1 MTKYGLLIID
11 VQNDYFSG
19 GKWFYMN
26 PKRPFIIFN
35 NLSMTLNQ
43 KIYLSFIFNISI
55 YSQILH
61 FFEKGTD
68 GVALHSELSL
78 QDDSVIIEKHFP
90 NSFFQT
96 KLQATL
102 DQLEVDTL
110 VITGMMTH
118 MCVDSTTRAAAE
130 LGYNP
135 VLIHNATATR
145 NLAFNENNVQAND
158 VQNAFISSLSNFST
172 VMSTDD

>member
-1 MTKYGLLIID
+1 M
-11 VQNDYFSG
+11 
-19 GKWFYMN
+19 
-26 PKRPFIIFN
+26 
-35 NLSMTLNQ
+35 
-43 KIYLSFIFNISI
+43 
-55 YSQILH
+55 
-61 FFEKGTD
+61 
-68 GVALHSELSL
+68 ALHSELSL

-118 MCVDSTTRAAAE
+118 MCVDSTIRAAAE

-172 VMSTDD
+172 VMSTDDWIKA